1 MLVYWIWISFNY
13 EIKQRLM
20 TLFVEEEV
28 DFDFPY
34 WSGEKALYRTSKG
47 PRAPA

>member
-28 DFDFPY
+28 DFDFP
-34 WSGEKALYRTSKG
+34 
-47 PRAPA
+47 